1 MPLLNERTQRVLA
14 TTVEVASTR
23 RSRRAG
29 LLGRSRLDFASALVL
44 DPCWMIHTAFMR
56 FPIDVVFVGR
66 DNRVVDVAHAVKPW
80 RAAASLRAR
89 RVIELP
95 AGTLER
101 LGVEVGDPLRL
112 C

>member
-23 RSRRAG
+23 RSRRVG
-29 LLGRSRLDFASALVL
+29 LLGRSRLEFASALVL
-44 DPCWMIHTAFMR
+44 EPCWMIHTAFMR
-56 FPIDVVFVGR
+56 FAIDVVFVGR
-66 DNRVVDVAHAVKPW
+66 DNRVVDVAHGVRPW
-80 RAAASLRAR
+80 RAAASWRAR

-95 AGTLER
+95 AGTLAR
-101 LGVEVGDPLRL
+101 HGVEVGDPLRL